1 MPHTQN
7 QERDVSLPILAMSG
21 PGKFSRVEQN
31 EAASSTPGGALPAMP
46 FKVSALRPYSP
57 QNLNTL
63 FSRNVLKES

>member
-1 MPHTQN
+1 MLHTQN

-46 FKVSALRPYSP
+46 FKV
-57 QNLNTL
+57 
-63 FSRNVLKES
+63 